1 MGDLLMDYVAL
12 GSRVKNKRLS
22 MNMTQ
27 EQLAELVGISSV
39 YVGQIERGD
48 RHMTI
53 DTLVK
58 MSEILDT
65 SVEELLKDTVTHTNS
80 RITEL
85 NNIVRELK
93 VEDIDRI
100 INVVKAMYL

>member
-1 MGDLLMDYVAL
+1 MDYIAL

-22 MNMTQ
+22 LAMTQ
-27 EQLAELVGISSV
+27 EQLAELVDISAV

-53 DTLVK
+53 DILVK
-58 MSEILDT
+58 MAKVLDV
-65 SVEELLKDTVTHTNS
+65 SVEELLKDTVTNTNS

-85 NNIVRELK
+85 NNIIKDLK
-93 VEDIDRI
+93 TSEIDKI
-100 INVVKAMYL
+100 IKVVKAMHP